1 MAKKRPWGKI
11 LLGAAVISLV
21 GYGVVKATAKE
32 EPKPKKE
39 LDIPPG
45 PGPDDLP
52 GLGTGVADV
61 PGLGPGAVGRS
72 PMPSFEVPLPQTA
85 QDHVALDQ
93 KLCEGYWS
101 FEVFQG
107 RDPSDAAIVALQLMV
122 PEVEWPSVPGDHV
135 TLRQLE
141 QLVRYRAD
149 QIAYADA
156 QKLPHENYI
165 DFCGPK
171 PKQAVPKGGG
181 GVQWQPPGG

>member
-11 LLGAAVISLV
+11 LLGAAVIGLV

-45 PGPDDLP
+45 PGPEDIP
-52 GLGTGVADV
+52 GLEGVPV
-61 PGLGPGAVGRS
+61 PGLGPGGAPSRS
-72 PMPSFEVPLPQTA
+72 PMPDFEVPLPQTA

-101 FEVFQG
+101 FDVFQG
-107 RDPSDAAIVALQLMV
+107 RDPSDAAIVALQMMV
-122 PEVEWPSVPGDHV
+122 PEVQWPSVSGDHT

-141 QLVRYRAD
+141 QIVRYRAD
-149 QIAYADA
+149 QIAYADSN
-156 QKLPHENYI
+156 KPIHENFV
-165 DFCGPK
+165 DFCGPPPEK
-171 PKQAVPKGGG
+171 ATPKGGG
-181 GVQWQPPGG
+181 GVQWQPPGD